1 MGRAGA
7 RLAHRLKTS
16 NACLLATSP
25 KAIGIMNEVLRSR
38 LQSLSSAYAQGKLEF
53 VANFIDEHIDFISYA
68 PVSVFPCL
76 GKQRGKA
83 AVAKSL
89 ETIHAHFEL
98 HAYKPVLMVVEAD
111 DAAVI
116 IQARATQRATGRVIQ
131 LLLAQF
137 LRFRDGRIVELREFM
152 DSFDAVEQVLGR
164 EIDL

>member
-1 MGRAGA
+1 
-7 RLAHRLKTS
+7 
-16 NACLLATSP
+16 
-25 KAIGIMNEVLRSR
+25 MNEVLRSR

-53 VANFIDEHIDFISYA
+53 VTNFLDDDIDFISYA

-83 AVAKSL
+83 AVEKSL
-89 ETIHAHFEL
+89 ETIHAHFEF
-98 HAYKPVLMVVEAD
+98 HTYKPILMVVEAD

-131 LLLAQF
+131 LMFAQF
-137 LRFRDGRIVELREFM
+137 LRFRDGHIVELREFM

-164 EIDL
+164 EISL

>member
-1 MGRAGA
+1 
-7 RLAHRLKTS
+7 
-16 NACLLATSP
+16 
-25 KAIGIMNEVLRSR
+25 MNEMLRSR
-38 LQSLSSAYAQGKLEF
+38 LQRLALAYAQGKLEF
-53 VANFIDEHIDFISYA
+53 VTNFMDEDIDFISYA
-68 PVSVFPCL
+68 PISVFPCL

-98 HAYKPVLMVVEAD
+98 HNYKPILMVVEAD

-131 LLLAQF
+131 LMFAQF
-137 LRFRDGRIVELREFM
+137 LRFQSGRIVELREFM

-164 EIDL
+164 EITL

>member
-1 MGRAGA
+1 
-7 RLAHRLKTS
+7 
-16 NACLLATSP
+16 
-25 KAIGIMNEVLRSR
+25 MNEVLRSR
-38 LQSLSSAYAQGKLEF
+38 LRTLALAYAQGKLEF
-53 VANFIDEHIDFISYA
+53 VTNFLDEDIDFISYA

-89 ETIHAHFEL
+89 EIIHAHFEF
-98 HAYKPVLMVVEAD
+98 HTYSPVLMVVEAN

-131 LLLAQF
+131 LLFAQF
-137 LRFRDGRIVELREFM
+137 LRFRDGHIIELREFT

-164 EIDL
+164 EILI